1 MNNLN
6 NGPKTFEEL
15 LRELVATH
23 KNLMANRFPADICFV
38 YASHANSYKTPEYIR
53 ITELVQSNPM
63 SFLDLDNRYF
73 CNFQRMSELME
84 YSDNAF
90 QVKVKNLP
98 EREREQNIKVFRAAL
113 VEKAKKES
121 KAYFT
126 KAGIIQNEN
135 SATGRTT
142 NPNGNGK

>member
-6 NGPKTFEEL
+6 NNPKPFEEL

-23 KNLMANRFPADICFV
+23 KNLMAYRFPADICSA
-38 YASHANSYKTPEYIR
+38 YAYHANSYKTTEYIR
-53 ITELVQSNPM
+53 ITELVQHNPM

-90 QVKVKNLP
+90 QAEVKNLP
-98 EREREQNIKVFRAAL
+98 EREREQNIKVFRASL

-121 KAYFT
+121 NAYFT
-126 KAGIIQNEN
+126 KAGIIRTEN
-135 SATGRTT
+135 SATGRST